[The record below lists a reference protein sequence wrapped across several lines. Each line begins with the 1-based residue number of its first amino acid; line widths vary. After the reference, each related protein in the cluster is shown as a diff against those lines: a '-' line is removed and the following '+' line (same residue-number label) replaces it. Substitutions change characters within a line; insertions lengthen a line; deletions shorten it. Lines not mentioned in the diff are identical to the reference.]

1 MKTRELKS
9 FDTPLVF
16 QGQGQRLFL
25 SCIILLAMLFNT
37 HSCTTTLRMTTMCTQ
52 CWKCVRTESSTGTSK
67 PLEKDSLR
75 MKVHHLATRLSHL
88 ALGQVHVSCKPVRLI
103 LLCLQLGG
111 FSGRLYKVCST
122 CTHTRSFTGTS
133 VFPTCCSPEPWMP
146 YVLTHYNC
154 TIFKPQLN
162 LKPPKFAKTQLFNPK
177 FISPFM

>member
-1 MKTRELKS
+1 MYLVLEMCQNGELNRYLKTTRKRLTENEGTPSCHEAVPSS
-9 FDTPLVF
+9 FGLGT
-16 QGQGQRLFL
+16 
-25 SCIILLAMLFNT
+25 CIVYAIA
-37 HSCTTTLRMTTMCTQ
+37 
-52 CWKCVRTESSTGTSK
+52 W
-67 PLEKDSLR
+67 
-75 MKVHHLATRLSHL
+75 
-88 ALGQVHVSCKPVRLI
+88 KPVRLI

-162 LKPPKFAKTQLFNPK
+162 LKPPKFAKTQLFNPT